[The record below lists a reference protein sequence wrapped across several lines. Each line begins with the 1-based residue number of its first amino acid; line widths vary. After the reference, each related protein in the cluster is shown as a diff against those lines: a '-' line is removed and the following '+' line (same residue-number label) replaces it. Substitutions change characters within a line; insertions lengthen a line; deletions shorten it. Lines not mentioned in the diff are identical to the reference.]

1 MKQSIL
7 FLFISVLIAAGGC
20 KNSAQQAIKDKRQQ
34 EMQNKENRVSPP
46 MTAEAMI
53 GGNQVIINYG
63 SPKVHAPDSTDRI
76 GHIWGE
82 LVPYNEVWRTGAN
95 EATTITFSKD
105 VLIEGQPLERDIY
118 SLFTIP
124 TPEEWTVIF
133 NLNETQWG
141 AFKYDASED
150 ALRVKAKPVAI
161 DERQESLK
169 FEILQDSIPDG
180 GIVRL
185 TWEKLQVD
193 FHFKN
198 APEK

>member
-1 MKQSIL
+1 MRQTIL
-7 FLFISVLIAAGGC
+7 FLFITISILAGGC
-20 KNSAQQAIKDKRQQ
+20 KNSAQQAVKDKRQQ
-34 EMQNKENRVSPP
+34 EMQSKENRVSPP
-46 MTAEAMI
+46 MTAEATI
-53 GGNQVIINYG
+53 GENKVTINYG
-63 SPKVHAPDSTDRI
+63 SPKVHAPDSTDRR

-82 LVPYNEVWRTGAN
+82 LVPFGEVWRTGAN
-95 EATTITFSKD
+95 EATTISFSKD
-105 VLIEGQPLERDIY
+105 VLIEGQPLEKDIY

-124 TPEEWTVIF
+124 TPDEWTVIF

-150 ALRVKAKPVAI
+150 ALRVKAKPIAI
-161 DERQESLK
+161 EQLQESMK

-185 TWEKLQVD
+185 SWENLQVD

>member
-1 MKQSIL
+1 MRQTIL
-7 FLFISVLIAAGGC
+7 FLFISVSIFTGC
-20 KNSAQQAIKDKRQQ
+20 KNSAQQALKDKRK
-34 EMQNKENRVSPP
+34 EETQNKENRVSPP
-46 MTAEAMI
+46 MTAEATI
-53 GGNQVIINYG
+53 AGNKVVINYG
-63 SPKVHAPDSTDRI
+63 SPKVHAPDGTDRN

-82 LVPYNEVWRTGAN
+82 LVPFDEVWRTGAN
-95 EATTITFSKD
+95 EATTISFSKD
-105 VLIEGQPLERDIY
+105 VLIEGQPLEKNIY

-124 TPEEWTVIF
+124 TTDEWAVIF

-150 ALRVKAKPVAI
+150 ALRVKAKPVAM
-161 DERQESLK
+161 EQLQESMK

-185 TWEKLQVD
+185 SWEKLQVD
-193 FHFKN
+193 FHFMN